1 MENVQE
7 WGMALSVAAED
18 IMGRVNFKSLLV
30 GGKKRLKQ
38 KPKNYLK
45 KKRAKR
51 RMCKSRHK

>member
-1 MENVQE
+1 MDNVHE
-7 WGMALSVAAED
+7 WGIALSAVAEEL
-18 IMGRVNFKSLLV
+18 MGRIDYNSLLV

-51 RMCKSRHK
+51 RMCKKSR